1 MNPTLILA
9 FVVCAAGV
17 AFVVAGVSRRR
28 LAAADPTA
36 YLHDLEMDAAVDPDG
51 DEFTQRMH
59 QPFLSRVL
67 KPFGTGALDK
77 ITSLTPRN
85 YVLKVHHQLLL
96 AGMST
101 QIRAEEFITA
111 QVVAT
116 GLGLLA
122 AVGIVAVAGLGASKA
137 TLVLVLFPGIGLLFP
152 SAWLSRKVQ
161 ERKDAILRDLPD
173 VLDLLAISVEAGV
186 GFEGALEVVCTH
198 FDSPLAQEFSRT
210 LKEMELGL
218 PRREA
223 LQNLKRR
230 TEVPDLS
237 NFVLALTQADA
248 LGMPI
253 GRVLHTQ
260 AREMRSK
267 RRQWARE
274 KAGKL
279 PVKIL
284 FPLVVFIFPAVLV
297 VILGPAGVSIAQG
310 LK

>member
-1 MNPTLILA
+1 MTPTVILA
-9 FVVCAAGV
+9 FVVFAAGL
-17 AFVVAGVSRRR
+17 AFVAAGISRRR
-28 LAAADPTA
+28 LATDPTA
-36 YLHDLEMDAAVDPDG
+36 YLHDLEADAASGDPDA
-51 DEFTQRMH
+51 DSYTKLMH
-59 QPFLSRVL
+59 QPFLAR
-67 KPFGTGALDK
+67 ALRPLGVGFLER
-77 ITSLTPRN
+77 ISALTPRN

-96 AGMST
+96 AGLST
-101 QIRAEEFITA
+101 QVRAEEFITA
-111 QVVAT
+111 QVLAT
-116 GLGLLA
+116 GVGLLS
-122 AVGIVAVAGLGASKA
+122 AVGVVALADLGASKA
-137 TLVLVLFPGIGLLFP
+137 TLVLVLFPGIGVMFP

-173 VLDLLAISVEAGV
+173 ILDLLAISVEAGV

-230 TEVPDLS
+230 TEVPELS

-260 AREMRSK
+260 AKEMRTK

-284 FPLVVFIFPAVLV
+284 FPLVLFIFPAILIV
-297 VILGPAGVSIAQG
+297 VLGPAASTIGKN

>member
-1 MNPTLILA
+1 MNPTVILA
-9 FVVCAAGV
+9 FVVFTAGLVFVAAGV
-17 AFVVAGVSRRR
+17 ARRR
-28 LAAADPTA
+28 LVADPTT
-36 YLHDLEMDAAVDPDG
+36 YLHELEMDAATDPDA
-51 DEFTQRMH
+51 DAFTQRMH
-59 QPFLSRVL
+59 RPFLSRVL
-67 KPFGTGALDK
+67 RPLGAGALDK
-77 ITSLTPRN
+77 ISSLTPRN
-85 YVLKVHHQLLL
+85 YVLRIHHQLLL
-96 AGMST
+96 SGLSV

-111 QVVAT
+111 QVIAT
-116 GLGLLA
+116 GVGVLA
-122 AVGIVAVAGLGASKA
+122 AVGIVALADLGASKS
-137 TLVLVLFPGIGLLFP
+137 TLVLVLLPGIGVLGP

-186 GFEGALEVVCTH
+186 GFEGALEIVCTH

-230 TEVPDLS
+230 TEVPELS

-260 AREMRSK
+260 AREMRNK

-297 VILGPAGVSIAQG
+297 VILGPAGASIMKG
-310 LK
+310 LR

>member
-1 MNPTLILA
+1 MSLA
-9 FVVCAAGV
+9 MVIAFLFCAAGV
-17 AFVVAGVSRRR
+17 AIVASGVKSQRV
-28 LAAADPTA
+28 AADPTA
-36 YLHDLEMDAAVDPDG
+36 YIADLEAGMVDEDADDYSRRLREPL
-51 DEFTQRMH
+51 
-59 QPFLSRVL
+59 LSRVL
-67 KPFGTGALDK
+67 KPLGSGALSS
-77 ITSLTPRN
+77 ISALTPKN
-85 YVLKVHHQLLL
+85 YVMRIHHQLLL
-96 AGMST
+96 AGKSQT
-101 QIRAEEFITA
+101 IRAEEFITA
-111 QVVAT
+111 QILATAFGLVVA
-116 GLGLLA
+116 LLILVFA
-122 AVGIVAVAGLGASKA
+122 ELSASRA
-137 TLVLVLFPGIGLLFP
+137 TLVLVLLPGIGVLAP
-152 SAWLSRKVQ
+152 ATWLSRKVQ
-161 ERKDAILRDLPD
+161 ERKDSILKDLPD

-186 GFEGALEVVCTH
+186 GFEGALEIVCTH
-198 FDSPLAQEFSRT
+198 FDSPLANEFSRT

-230 TEVPDLS
+230 TEVPELS

-260 AREMRSK
+260 AREMRTK

-297 VILGPAGVSIAQG
+297 VILGPAGASILQG
-310 LK
+310 IK